1 MESPQKYEYPDPTPP
16 VVEEEQDLISFE
28 DLWENFC
35 QQLNVARENLQKK
48 QSEIDE
54 EISSLT
60 RIDLTEYNDM
70 KTMVT
75 KLEAAVETLDLVR
88 TKVCGAKSLIE
99 IV

>member
-16 VVEEEQDLISFE
+16 VEEKKDLITFE
-28 DLWENFC
+28 ALWENFC

-70 KTMVT
+70 KIMVT

-88 TKVCGAKSLIE
+88 TKVCGEKSLIE

>member
-16 VVEEEQDLISFE
+16 VEEEKDLISFE

-35 QQLNVARENLQKK
+35 QQLTVARENLQKK

-70 KTMVT
+70 KIMVT
-75 KLEAAVETLDLVR
+75 KLEAAVEALDLVR
-88 TKVCGAKSLIE
+88 TKVCGEKSLIE

>member
-16 VVEEEQDLISFE
+16 VEEKKDLITFE

-35 QQLNVARENLQKK
+35 QQLNVAREDLQKK

-70 KTMVT
+70 KIMVT

-88 TKVCGAKSLIE
+88 TKVCGEKSLIE

>member
-1 MESPQKYEYPDPTPP
+1 MESPQKYEYPDPTPS
-16 VVEEEQDLISFE
+16 VEEKKDLITFE

-35 QQLNVARENLQKK
+35 QQLTVARENLQKK

-70 KTMVT
+70 KIMVT

-88 TKVCGAKSLIE
+88 TKVCGEKSLIE

>member
-1 MESPQKYEYPDPTPP
+1 MESPQKYEYPDPQT
-16 VVEEEQDLISFE
+16 DKNLISFE

-35 QQLNVARENLQKK
+35 QQLTVARENLKEKESQVN
-48 QSEIDE
+48 E

-60 RIDLTEYNDM
+60 RIDLTEYNDL
-70 KTMVT
+70 KVIVT

-88 TKVCGAKSLIE
+88 TKVCGQESLIE

>member
-16 VVEEEQDLISFE
+16 VEEKKDLITFE

-70 KTMVT
+70 KIMVT

-88 TKVCGAKSLIE
+88 TKVCGEKSLIE